1 LQLSQANTKGTQLV
15 LFGATM
21 NVLKIAMSNFIF
33 EYCKLFPNSQ
43 LELDKNASAKMA
55 AENWVRTGQEV

>member
-1 LQLSQANTKGTQLV
+1 
-15 LFGATM
+15 M